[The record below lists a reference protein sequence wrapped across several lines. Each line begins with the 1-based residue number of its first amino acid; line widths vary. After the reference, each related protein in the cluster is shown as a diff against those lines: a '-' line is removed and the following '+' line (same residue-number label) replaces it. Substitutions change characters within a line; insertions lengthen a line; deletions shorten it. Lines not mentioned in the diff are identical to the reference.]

1 MRDTILYK
9 VLSIFFENHFL
20 SITLLLVI
28 FFFVVSMNL
37 FCYLF
42 ILEPNVISIGR
53 IDFLSLVALN

>member
-20 SITLLLVI
+20 SITSLLVI
-28 FFFVVSMNL
+28 FFFFVFVNL

-42 ILEPNVISIGR
+42 IL
-53 IDFLSLVALN
+53 

>member
-53 IDFLSLVALN
+53 IGSLSLVALN

>member
-42 ILEPNVISIGR
+42 ILEPNVIGIGH
-53 IDFLSLVALN
+53 IGSLSLVALN